1 MFESY
6 LVGLLEKTTGYG
18 LVGGGVS
25 LGVDFEASKAHTIPS
40 LRLLDQM

>member
-25 LGVDFEASKAHTIPS
+25 LWVAFEASKVHTIPN
-40 LRLLDQM
+40 LMLLDQM